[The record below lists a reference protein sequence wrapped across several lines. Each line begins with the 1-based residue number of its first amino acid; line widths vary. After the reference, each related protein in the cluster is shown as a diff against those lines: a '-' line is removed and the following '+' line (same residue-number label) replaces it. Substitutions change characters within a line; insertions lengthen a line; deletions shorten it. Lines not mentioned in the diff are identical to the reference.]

1 MIRVAGL
8 VGIGVLG
15 LTGCGQPM
23 PLEETVLSTDPLYA
37 YSIGSGPVTV
47 VVLHGGPGLRH
58 DYLRPEFDR
67 MASNARVVYYDQRG
81 CGRSTPNGPYAWNQ
95 HVGDLHDLL
104 TTSLSSDRIV
114 LAASSWGTILAILYA
129 YYHPERVAGL
139 VLSGVVGWPDAPS
152 RLPPLRTLLD
162 TMRVLDHSTGRLVE
176 IDSLT
181 RNRPLAL
188 SRQGN
193 PLDSVRAGG
202 PSFTRIDSATVASNQ
217 GRNLGRELA
226 ARLGASCPTVG
237 RLVWDGW
244 ETAPLLDSLTS
255 VHAPTLIVHG
265 SEGRETTPALQL
277 AEAFPWAR
285 RAVITG
291 GGHDPWFTQPD
302 QFFETVLEFVR
313 GIGSSR

>member
-1 MIRVAGL
+1 M
-8 VGIGVLG
+8 
-15 LTGCGQPM
+15 GCGQPM

-37 YSIGSGPVTV
+37 YSIGSGLVTV

-104 TTSLSSDRIV
+104 TTYLPSDRIV

-139 VLSGVVGWPDAPS
+139 VLSGVVGWPDTPS
-152 RLPPLRTLLD
+152 RLPPPRTLEM
-162 TMRVLDHSTGRLVE
+162 MRVFDPSTGRLLE

-181 RNRPLAL
+181 RSRALAL
-188 SRQGN
+188 SRRGD
-193 PLDSVRAGG
+193 PTDSSVRAGG
-202 PSFTRIDSATVASNQ
+202 PSFTRIDSATVARDHA
-217 GRNLGRELA
+217 RNLGQELA
-226 ARLGASCPTVG
+226 ARLGASCPTVN
-237 RLVWDGW
+237 RLVLDGW
-244 ETAPLLDSLTS
+244 ETAPLLDSLMS
-255 VHAPTLIVHG
+255 VLAPTLILHG
-265 SEGRETTPALQL
+265 SEGWEATPALQL
-277 AEAFPWAR
+277 AVALPRAR

-302 QFFETVLEFVR
+302 QFFEPVQAFVR